1 MPPHLT
7 IESSVDSGHRVVK
20 LQGDL
25 DVATVGIAEAA
36 LAQGFEIL
44 DFSELE
50 FLDSS
55 GVRVLLQARQALSTP
70 PMIRGLHGQVRRI
83 LEMTGVAE
91 MFVSENPE
99 GSASVLP
106 SSLN

>member
-1 MPPHLT
+1 MSPHLT
-7 IESSVDSGHRVVK
+7 TESFLDSGSRVVK
-20 LQGDL
+20 FRGDL
-25 DVATVGIAEAA
+25 DVATVAIAETA
-36 LAQGFEIL
+36 LQPGFEIL

-55 GVRVLLQARQALSTP
+55 GVRVLLQARQARP
-70 PMIRGLHGQVRRI
+70 PAVKIRGLHGQARRI

-91 MFVSENPE
+91 MFVIENPE

-106 SSLN
+106 TSLN